1 VTTSPLSAQD
11 EQLLEE
17 RLPWYVNGTLDPVA
31 RAWVEDQL
39 AQRPELQVRL
49 QREWALQHTV
59 RATAVLAAPD
69 IGLDRL
75 MTRVELDAE
84 IGPDARV
91 RCPRVPPWA
100 RWLRVLSTPP
110 IAGAMALALVA
121 QAGALVWLT
130 AAHVHDDE
138 SVGMRSFGVTQ
149 ARTLRVSFRPDAS
162 EAQIRAALMGAG
174 ARIVGGPTQLGEYWV
189 ASGSTS
195 LEEIRTALQRA
206 QVTASMDIDTAG
218 PRGR

>member
-1 VTTSPLSAQD
+1 VKSAPLSPQD

-17 RLPWYVNGTLDPVA
+17 RLPWYVNGSLDAKA
-31 RAWVEDQL
+31 RAWVDAQL
-39 AQRPELQVRL
+39 AQRPELQQRL
-49 QREWALQHTV
+49 QRERALQRTV
-59 RATAVLAAPD
+59 QSAARMPAPD
-69 IGLDRL
+69 VGLDRL
-75 MTRVELDAE
+75 MTRVELDTK
-84 IGPDARV
+84 IGPGTSV
-91 RCPRVPPWA
+91 RRAQVPPWA

-110 IAGAMALALVA
+110 VAGAMAVALVA
-121 QAGALVWLT
+121 QAGALAWLAST
-130 AAHVHDDE
+130 Q
-138 SVGMRSFGVTQ
+138 VGSDGSGDMRSIGVTE

-195 LEEIRTALQRA
+195 LEEIRRALQRA
-206 QVTASMDIDTAG
+206 QITASMDIDTAG

>member
-1 VTTSPLSAQD
+1 VTTAPLTAQD

-17 RLPWYVNGTLDPVA
+17 RLPWYVNGTLDPQA
-31 RAWVEDQL
+31 RAWVDDQL
-39 AQRPELQVRL
+39 ARHPELQVRL
-49 QREWALQHTV
+49 QREWALQRTV
-59 RATAVLAAPD
+59 QATAMLAAPD
-69 IGLDRL
+69 VGLDRL

-91 RCPRVPPWA
+91 RRSRVPPWA

-110 IAGAMALALVA
+110 IAGAMAVALVA
-121 QAGALVWLT
+121 QAGALVWL
-130 AAHVHDDE
+130 AAAQVHDDE
-138 SVGMRSFGVTQ
+138 SVGMRSFGVTE

-162 EAQIRAALMGAG
+162 EARIRAALMGAG